1 MAHTVSVKVPE
12 WVDEKK
18 FKEAL
23 NKALLELSP
32 KKMHIDRLREILNV
46 KEVEEDISEG
56 IYVRE
61 KEKDRLKWL
70 Y

>member
-1 MAHTVSVKVPE
+1 MTRTVSVKVPE

-23 NKALLELSP
+23 NKALLELPP
-32 KKMHIDRLREILNV
+32 KKMHIDKLREILNV
-46 KEVEEDISEG
+46 KELEEDISEKF
-56 IYVRE
+56 YVRE